1 MPLHAL
7 PSFAEGAH
15 AGTTL
20 TAEGHL
26 TGTGEWT
33 SPVITAKQPFTWAV
47 ASWNGNGDR
56 LEILV
61 RAKLG
66 PNWSPWFSFGTW
78 SETGERS
85 SIEKQA
91 YEGVGKLSTDTLSL
105 AEPAVQWQLQVR
117 LQNATLKRAWLATA
131 IPADRSRE
139 PAHRAA
145 WGVELP
151 VPTKSQMIY
160 EGGSV
165 WCSPTSLSMVMAA
178 WGTDLPI
185 PETLVPGVYD
195 PVYEGTGNWPFNTA
209 YAGSKGFVAW
219 VDRLPGYADL
229 ERWIARGVPV
239 ICSVAYSREWLPNAV
254 HPYTGG
260 HLLVV
265 RGFTAEGDVIC
276 NDPAAS
282 TNEGVRVVYRRD
294 LFQRAWLDRGGV
306 VYLLHPEG
314 WQG

>member
-1 MPLHAL
+1 MPLHAV

-15 AGTTL
+15 AGTTT
-20 TAEGHL
+20 TAEGYL

-33 SPVITAKQPFTWAV
+33 SPVYTAPPFTWAV
-47 ASWNGNGDR
+47 ASWNGNGER
-56 LEILV
+56 LEPLV

-66 PNWSPWFSFGTW
+66 ANWTPWFSFGNW
-78 SETGERS
+78 SEGGEKGS
-85 SIEKQA
+85 HEKQSF
-91 YEGVGKLSTDTLSL
+91 EGVGKLSTDTLSL
-105 AEPAVQWQLQVR
+105 AETATEWQLQVR
-117 LQNATLKRAWLATA
+117 LSNATLKRAWLCTA
-131 IPADRSRE
+131 IPAARSIE
-139 PAHRAA
+139 PAHREA

-151 VPTKSQMIY
+151 VPQKSQMIY
-160 EGGSV
+160 EGGNV

-178 WGTDLPI
+178 WGADLPI
-185 PETLVPGVYD
+185 PEVLVPGVYD

-209 YAGSKGFVAW
+209 YAGAKGFVSY

-229 ERWIARGVPV
+229 ERWITRGVPV

-306 VYLLHPEG
+306 VYLVYPEG

>member
-1 MPLHAL
+1 MPLHAI

-20 TAEGHL
+20 TADGYL
-26 TGTGEWT
+26 TGTGDWT
-33 SPVITAKQPFTWAV
+33 SPAYSAEPFTWAV
-47 ASWNGNGDR
+47 ASWNGIGER
-56 LEILV
+56 IEILV
-61 RAKLG
+61 RAKVG
-66 PNWSPWFSFGTW
+66 STWSPWLSFGAW
-78 SETGERS
+78 SETGEKGS
-85 SIEKQA
+85 LETQA
-91 YEGVGKLSTDTLSL
+91 FEGVGKLSTDTLSL
-105 AEPAVQWQLQVR
+105 AEPTVEWQLQVR
-117 LQNATLKRAWLATA
+117 LQNATLRRAWLCTA
-131 IPADRSRE
+131 IPADRSDE
-139 PAHRAA
+139 PAEKAA

-160 EGGSV
+160 EGGNV

-185 PETLVPGVYD
+185 PETVVPGVYD

-209 YAGSKGFVAW
+209 YAGAQGFVAW
-219 VDRLPGYADL
+219 VDRLPGFADL
-229 ERWIARGVPV
+229 ERWISRHVPV

-254 HPYTGG
+254 HHYTGG

-265 RGFTAEGDVIC
+265 RGFTEEGDVIC

-282 TNEGVRVVYRRD
+282 TNEGVHVVYRRD
-294 LFQRAWLDRGGV
+294 LFKRAWLDRGGV
-306 VYLLHPEG
+306 VYILHPEG